1 MWVDLDGLKLVE
13 FVRKAMKHASLAR
26 RLGSSVPLGGC
37 SDQGDAQLS
46 DHRCG
51 VGPDAAPP

>member
-26 RLGSSVPLGGC
+26 RLGWSVPLWRMLRPRGRSAVG
-37 SDQGDAQLS
+37 SS
-46 DHRCG
+46 MWCG
-51 VGPDAAPP
+51 A